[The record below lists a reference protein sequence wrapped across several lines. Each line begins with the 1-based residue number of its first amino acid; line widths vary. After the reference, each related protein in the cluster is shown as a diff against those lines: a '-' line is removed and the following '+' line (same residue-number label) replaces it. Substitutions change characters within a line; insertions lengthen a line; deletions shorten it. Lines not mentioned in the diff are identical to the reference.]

1 MSYSIYSASRGTH
14 LKIVLVPLIA
24 STVVVGIGIAA
35 RPRLPNTSQLE
46 ATEHVL
52 KAGKP
57 VNWTSS
63 EHRHPVKSAT
73 SPNLPEI
80 PSDSAKS

>member
-14 LKIVLVPLIA
+14 LKIVLVSLIA
-24 STVVVGIGIAA
+24 SVIVVGIGIAA
-35 RPRLPNTSQLE
+35 GPRLRNTSELE
-46 ATEHVL
+46 ATAHVL

-63 EHRHPVKSAT
+63 ESTVTR
-73 SPNLPEI
+73 
-80 PSDSAKS
+80 

>member
-14 LKIVLVPLIA
+14 LKIVLVSLIA

-35 RPRLPNTSQLE
+35 RPRLPNTGQLE

-63 EHRHPVKSAT
+63 ESTVTR
-73 SPNLPEI
+73 
-80 PSDSAKS
+80 